1 MPRPSRAPLE
11 TPPGTSTSE
20 WHLLARARQGS
31 PSAVGALF
39 TRYSSW
45 LRRWTHGRLPRWVRG
60 AVDTSDLVQDSLHH
74 TFSRLPEFE
83 HEHAGALRA
92 YLRRAVV
99 NRIRDEMRRAAFR
112 LSTIAPDDPV
122 RHSDE
127 ATAQFRQLVDDEAW
141 GRYLQG
147 LKRLNARDR
156 RLLVGRAE
164 LGYSYRQ
171 LAFTER
177 LPSPEAARKAVGRA
191 LVRLL
196 GAMPDP

>member
-1 MPRPSRAPLE
+1 MHDSPWHACLDRPERPSKRQ
-11 TPPGTSTSE
+11 PGTSTSE
-20 WHLLARARQGS
+20 GRLLERARQGS

-60 AVDTSDLVQDSLHH
+60 AVDTSDLVQDSLDH

-83 HEHAGALRA
+83 SEHAGALRA

-122 RHSDE
+122 RLSDE
-127 ATAQFRQLVDDEAW
+127 ATAQFRQLVD
-141 GRYLQG
+141 
-147 LKRLNARDR
+147 
-156 RLLVGRAE
+156 
-164 LGYSYRQ
+164 
-171 LAFTER
+171 
-177 LPSPEAARKAVGRA
+177 
-191 LVRLL
+191 
-196 GAMPDP
+196 